1 MKMKLAIILPEFF
14 VLMFCMNTMVQAAA
28 AAVPHATPTPVS
40 SPVINKAAPSSES
53 PKASIK
59 RQG

>member
-1 MKMKLAIILPEFF
+1 MKMKLAIILPAFF

-28 AAVPHATPTPVS
+28 AAVPHATPVS